1 MGFRGPVQKLFKSY
15 LQDRKQYVQIGQN
28 KSYLRSIMCGVPQ
41 GSVVGPLF
49 FILYVNDLPNAAISR
64 VSLFADDTTVLE
76 RIPNFN
82 LSIFN
87 QPIRDNDTWM
97 RKIRLKCNI
106 DKSKAVV
113 FANKVNLGL
122 NFEEYQIAIN
132 PQLKYLGIVIDDK
145 LTFCDHV
152 LRLKNKLLFC
162 NYIVLR
168 TRNYLTRSQL
178 LFYYTHVN
186 PIIQYGILIYGCTA
200 YSNLDPVLK
209 VQKRI
214 IRNICFIPKYASVSD
229 YMVANELP
237 TVYELHFYELLKF
250 IVKSI
255 RCEHQY
261 ETFNSLLVPRCFG
274 YELRSAKRNEVC
286 VPFGK
291 TRKLDHSLQK

>member
-1 MGFRGPVQKLFKSY
+1 MSINSNYYHHHSLGSDKNVELLMRLQELCLDGKIPACCVFFDLKKAFDTINHSSLLEKLEHMGFRGPVQKLFKSY

-28 KSYLRSIMCGVPQ
+28 KSYHRSIMCGVPQ

-49 FILYVNDLPNAAISR
+49 FILYVNDLPDAAISR
-64 VSLFADDTTVLE
+64 VTLFADDTTVLE

-82 LSIFN
+82 LSILN
-87 QPIRDNDTWM
+87 QTIRDIDTWM
-97 RKIRLKCNI
+97 RKNRLKCNI

-178 LFYYTHVN
+178 LF
-186 PIIQYGILIYGCTA
+186 L
-200 YSNLDPVLK
+200 L
-209 VQKRI
+209 
-214 IRNICFIPKYASVSD
+214 YA
-229 YMVANELP
+229 
-237 TVYELHFYELLKF
+237 
-250 IVKSI
+250 
-255 RCEHQY
+255 C
-261 ETFNSLLVPRCFG
+261 
-274 YELRSAKRNEVC
+274 
-286 VPFGK
+286 
-291 TRKLDHSLQK
+291 